1 MRLTE
6 EDVKGLMDQAV
17 AKVREDAICTF
28 GLLRGREIG
37 NEAELI
43 GVRLRQTIEQLAL
56 DSVPDDARRS

>member
-6 EDVKGLMDQAV
+6 EDVKGFMDQAV
-17 AKVREDAICTF
+17 AKVREDALCTF
-28 GLLRGREIG
+28 GLLRGREMG
-37 NEAELI
+37 NTVELL

>member
-1 MRLTE
+1 MRLTLE
-6 EDVKGLMDQAV
+6 EVNGLMDQAV

>member
-6 EDVKGLMDQAV
+6 EDVKGFMDQAV

-43 GVRLRQTIEQLAL
+43 GVRLRQTIEQLGL
-56 DSVPDDARRS
+56 DTVPDDPRAA